1 MALDISAFSYFMP
14 LFGFLFVFVIAYA
27 LLDKTK
33 ALGENKFIIVLISF
47 ILAIIFVTASST
59 RQIIIKVLPWF
70 AVLIVV
76 LVLIALII
84 GASQQKLDAFMKP
97 WVGWVFIILLII
109 VFLIATVIVFNPV
122 IQPVLNEEPGASTAL
137 ISIKNFLASEKFLGA
152 ILLLV
157 IAVIASW
164 VMTRKSG

>member
-1 MALDISAFSYFMP
+1 
-14 LFGFLFVFVIAYA
+14 
-27 LLDKTK
+27 
-33 ALGENKFIIVLISF
+33 
-47 ILAIIFVTASST
+47 
-59 RQIIIKVLPWF
+59 
-70 AVLIVV
+70 
-76 LVLIALII
+76 
-84 GASQQKLDAFMKP
+84 MKP
-97 WVGWVFIILLII
+97 WVGWGFIILLII